1 MPPTSSTQNSDA
13 HPQYLRR
20 LTLTHPCDRMAQ
32 FSDDWRGEFRAM
44 NALVQTLVW
53 TTIAGFLYILWL
65 NKQTTSPIHAFE
77 RARHLRRVLSSLQ
90 TLWIVVGLSS
100 MASLLLVSLPT
111 LDQAA
116 GAVTLQC
123 PPTTSPEAVP
133 LPYAYNS
140 AAALCKRTGTIPSSG
155 YPESQNSKAALAP
168 QVSQLDS
175 TARLRSTGQR
185 IQADSVHSGQ
195 MKL

>member
-1 MPPTSSTQNSDA
+1 
-13 HPQYLRR
+13 
-20 LTLTHPCDRMAQ
+20 
-32 FSDDWRGEFRAM
+32 M

-53 TTIAGFLYILWL
+53 TTLAGFLYILWL

-77 RARHLRRVLSSLQ
+77 QARHLRRVLSSLQ

-100 MASLLLVSLPT
+100 MASVLLVSLPA
-111 LDQAA
+111 LPQAA
-116 GAVTLQC
+116 SAVTLRC

-140 AAALCKRTGTIPSSG
+140 ASALCKRTGTIPSSG
-155 YPESQNSKAALAP
+155 YPVLQNSKATLAP

-175 TARLRSTGQR
+175 TAKLLSAGQR
-185 IQADSVHSGQ
+185 IKADLVHSGH